1 MGVDEASG
9 LGRLLRSE
17 ATSQRATFLE
27 LFFDLVF
34 IFALTRVSQRI
45 IIDLTGERRILL
57 TEAGETLILFLALW
71 LVWSTTVWA
80 TSQLDPDLPAVQAI
94 VVVAMFGSMLMAV
107 ALPEGFGVHGLLF
120 AGAFA
125 AVQISRALIFLRALR
140 ARPGRWL
147 GRRVLLWSTV
157 TGVLWVIGG
166 VFSEGPARG
175 AVWTV
180 ALAVGYGGV
189 LLGYPVPRLGRSP
202 VTGQPIASEH
212 LAERYQ
218 QFLLIALGE
227 MVLGIGLT
235 FSGGSFTPGRTV
247 GFVLAF
253 GTAVLL
259 WRVYFH
265 RAGHL
270 LPAAIARARD
280 PALLGGTLG
289 LAHLLMIIG
298 IVLTG
303 VGYELFI
310 EHPAGPADR
319 AWLAPIL
326 GGPALFLI
334 GRAHFEWLVFGR
346 VSGARAVAV
355 VLLAALAVG
364 LRDAPP
370 LAVGAAAG
378 VVLLGVAV
386 TDTRRS
392 RRGPVEH
399 PMPRS

>member
-45 IIDLTGERRILL
+45 IIDLTGDRRILL
-57 TEAGETLILFLALW
+57 TEAGETLILFLAVW

-80 TSQLDPDLPAVQAI
+80 TSQLDPDLPAVQAM

-125 AVQISRALIFLRALR
+125 ALQIIRAFILLRALR
-140 ARPGRWL
+140 ARPARWL
-147 GRRVLLWSTV
+147 GRRALIWSVASGLLWIT
-157 TGVLWVIGG
+157 GG

-175 AVWTV
+175 AVWTA

-189 LLGYPVPRLGRSP
+189 ALGYPVPRLGRSP

-227 MVLGIGLT
+227 MVLGVGLT
-235 FSGGSFTPGRTV
+235 YSGGAFTPARSV

-253 GTAVLL
+253 GTTVLL
-259 WRVYFH
+259 WRIYFH

-270 LPAAIARARD
+270 LPAAIGRARD
-280 PALLGGTLG
+280 PARLGGTLG

-298 IVLTG
+298 VVLTG

-310 EHPAGPADR
+310 DHPAGPPDR

-334 GRAHFEWLVFGR
+334 GRAYFEWLVFDR
-346 VSGARAVAV
+346 VSGSRVVAVA
-355 VLLAALAVG
+355 LLGALAVA
-364 LRDAPP
+364 LRGTPP
-370 LAVGAAAG
+370 LAVGAATGA
-378 VVLLGVAV
+378 VLLGVAV

-392 RRGPVEH
+392 RRGPVEQ
-399 PMPRS
+399 PVQRI